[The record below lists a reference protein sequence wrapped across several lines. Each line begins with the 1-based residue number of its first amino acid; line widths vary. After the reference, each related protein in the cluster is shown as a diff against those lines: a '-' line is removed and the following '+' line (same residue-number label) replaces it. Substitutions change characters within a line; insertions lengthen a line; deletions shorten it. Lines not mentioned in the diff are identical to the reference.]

1 MTEDV
6 ASKQGQKGRP
16 ALLNSLW
23 KFQKKK
29 GYISDSDV
37 VECASKLGLAKIEVE
52 GVLSFYH
59 FFSRKPRGEFIVYLN
74 SNIISHFRGYDR
86 VRDAFENE
94 TGSVFNNPEVTDR
107 FGLFETPC
115 IGLADQEPSA
125 LINYHPF
132 TKLNTFKIKKIIA
145 ALRKGAK
152 VEDLC
157 DVVDDNIRYIPP
169 DNKSIIL
176 RDYHPGIMLDG
187 LKDRTR
193 DEVIE
198 EVTKSGLRGMG
209 GAFFSTG
216 LKWKFCAEQ
225 KASPKYI
232 VCNADEGEPGTFKD
246 RVLLNSYSGLVL
258 EGMIAAGYAAGAEEG
273 IIYLRGEYMWL
284 LPKINNTIEYFEE
297 RHFLG
302 NNVAGIEGFNFN
314 IRVQLGAG
322 SYVCG
327 EETALLN
334 SLEGKRG
341 EPRTKQYFPT
351 VRGYLNKPTIVNN
364 VETFCAAARVLELG
378 AEKFRVCGT
387 ENSPGTKLISVSG
400 DCHSPGIYEIEWGT
414 SVRDLLQLA
423 GANDPHFIQV
433 SGPSGEC
440 ISRKDIDR
448 KISLDDLK
456 CGGSFMIF
464 NSDRDLV
471 KILTNFAEF
480 FKRESCGVCTPCRAG
495 NFLIRRKLKK
505 MERGLARTQDLKEM
519 IEWGDIMRRTSRCG
533 LGKTA
538 TKSLCIALDKFSSEF
553 KINDDEGVKQYNR
566 SFDLD
571 DAVREYEQFNN

>member
-1 MTEDV
+1 MIDDV
-6 ASKQGQKGRP
+6 ASKPGQIGRP
-16 ALLNSLW
+16 ALLNCLW
-23 KFQKKK
+23 KFQKEK

-37 VECASKLGLAKIEVE
+37 KDCAAKLGLAKVEVE

-74 SNIISHFRGYDR
+74 TSIVSHFRGYDR
-86 VRDAFENE
+86 VRDAFEKE
-94 TGSVFNNPEVTDR
+94 TGSVFNDPDVTDR
-107 FGLFETPC
+107 FGLFDTPC
-115 IGLADQEPSA
+115 IGLTDQEPSA
-125 LINYHPF
+125 LINYYPF
-132 TKLNTFKIKKIIA
+132 TNLNTFKIKKIIA

-157 DVVDDNIRYIPP
+157 DTVEDNIRFLLPN
-169 DNKSIIL
+169 DKAIIL

-187 LKDRTR
+187 LMDMTR

-198 EVTKSGLRGMG
+198 EVIESGLRGMG

-216 LKWKFCAEQ
+216 LKWKYCAEQ
-225 KASPKYI
+225 RVSPKYI

-246 RVLLNSYSGLVL
+246 RVLLNSYPGLVL
-258 EGMIAAGYAAGAEEG
+258 EGMIAAGYAVGAEKG
-273 IIYLRGEYMWL
+273 IIYLRGEYTWL

-297 RHFLG
+297 RHYLG
-302 NNVAGIEGFNFN
+302 KNVAGIEGFNFN

-351 VRGYLNKPTIVNN
+351 VRGYLDKPTIINN
-364 VETFCAAARVLELG
+364 VETFCAAARVLQLG
-378 AEKFRVCGT
+378 AKKFRSCGT

-400 DCHSPGIYEIEWGT
+400 DCHMPGIYEIEWGMT
-414 SVRDLLQLA
+414 VRDLLKLA
-423 GANDPHFIQV
+423 KTDDPYFIQV

-440 ISRKDIDR
+440 ISGKDIDR

-464 NSDRDLV
+464 NSDRNLV

-505 MERGLARTQDLKEM
+505 MEFGLARTQDLDEI
-519 IEWGDIMRRTSRCG
+519 IEWGEIMRRTSRCG

-538 TKSLCIALDKFSSEF
+538 TKSLCIALEKFSSDF
-553 KINDDEGVKQYNR
+553 NINHDENVKQFNR
-566 SFDLD
+566 SFDLN
-571 DAVREYEQFNN
+571 DATREYELFNN

>member
-1 MTEDV
+1 MIEDV
-6 ASKQGQKGRP
+6 ASKPGQKGRP

-23 KFQKKK
+23 KFQKEK

-37 VECASKLGLAKIEVE
+37 EECATKLGLAKIEVE

-74 SNIISHFRGYDR
+74 NSIISHFRGYDR
-86 VRDAFENE
+86 VRDAFEKE

-115 IGLADQEPSA
+115 IGLTDQEPSA

-132 TKLNTFKIKKIIA
+132 TNLNTFKIKKIIA
-145 ALRKGAK
+145 ALRKGVK

-157 DVVDDNIRYIPP
+157 DVVDDNIRYTPP

-176 RDYHPGIMLDG
+176 RDYHAGIMLDG
-187 LKDRTR
+187 LEDRTR
-193 DEVIE
+193 SEVIE

-216 LKWKFCAEQ
+216 LKWKLCAEQ
-225 KASPKYI
+225 KDSPKYI

-246 RVLLNSYSGLVL
+246 RVLLNSYPGLVF
-258 EGMIAAGYAAGAEEG
+258 EGMIAAGYAVGAEEG

-284 LPKINNTIEYFEE
+284 LPKINNAIEYFEE

-302 NNVAGIEGFNFN
+302 NNAAGIEGFNFN
-314 IRVQLGAG
+314 MRVQLGAG

-423 GANDPHFIQV
+423 GANDPYFIQV

-471 KILTNFAEF
+471 KILANFAEF

-505 MERGLARTQDLKEM
+505 LERGLARTQDLKEM

-538 TKSLCIALDKFSSEF
+538 TKSLCIALEKFSSEF
-553 KINDDEGVKQYNR
+553 KINDDAEVKQYNR